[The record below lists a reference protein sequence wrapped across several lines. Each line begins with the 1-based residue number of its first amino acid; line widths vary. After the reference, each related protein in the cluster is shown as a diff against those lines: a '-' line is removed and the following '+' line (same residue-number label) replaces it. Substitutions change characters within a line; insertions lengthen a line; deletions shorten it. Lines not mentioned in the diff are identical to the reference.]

1 MSRLCVLEAELIEG
15 EEIDLQATKAGVVRG
30 RNVVIGPG
38 CEIERVEYS
47 GSLMVAPEAK
57 VGEQVKV

>member
-1 MSRLCVLEAELIEG
+1 MPAFTLEVETIEG
-15 EEIDLQATKAGVVRG
+15 DEIDLEGTKAELVRG
-30 RNVVIGPG
+30 KTVVIGAG

-47 GSLMVAPEAK
+47 GALTVDKAAK

>member
-1 MSRLCVLEAELIEG
+1 LIEG

-38 CEIERVEYS
+38 CEMERVEYS

>member
-1 MSRLCVLEAELIEG
+1 MSRPCVLKAELIEG
-15 EEIDLQATKAGVVRG
+15 EEIDLQATRAELVRG

-47 GSLMVAPEAK
+47 GSLMVDPSAK
-57 VGEQVKV
+57 VEQQAKI